1 MKPFMLGFFCVYCCS
16 HALQL
21 QYVTVAIETWL
32 RLRTSLLVPMEL
44 LQPLESGVLAL
55 ISCCDKK
62 QVAPSYFFLFEEL
75 FASNCQFLTPLQ
87 IQQIHSCSSAAV
99 RSLLRELVQ
108 LHDTSYKYT
117 GIA

>member
-1 MKPFMLGFFCVYCCS
+1 
-16 HALQL
+16 
-21 QYVTVAIETWL
+21 
-32 RLRTSLLVPMEL
+32 MEL
-44 LQPLESGVLAL
+44 LQPLEGGVLAL
-55 ISCCDKK
+55 VSCCDKK
-62 QVAPSYFFLFEEL
+62 QVTHHAGIE
-75 FASNCQFLTPLQ
+75 QLTRQQSQQNIFIKSLTFLQ

>member
-1 MKPFMLGFFCVYCCS
+1 
-16 HALQL
+16 
-21 QYVTVAIETWL
+21 
-32 RLRTSLLVPMEL
+32 
-44 LQPLESGVLAL
+44 L

-62 QVAPSYFFLFEEL
+62 QVMSFIFRFIWCHSCMRDTLQTAVILL
-75 FASNCQFLTPLQ
+75 SNQGTVVEPFTLLQ

>member
-1 MKPFMLGFFCVYCCS
+1 MS
-16 HALQL
+16 
-21 QYVTVAIETWL
+21 VAIETWL
-32 RLRTSLLVPMEL
+32 RLRTSLLVPMQL

-55 ISCCDKK
+55 VSCCDKK
-62 QVAPSYFFLFEEL
+62 QVPSNHLFFLPSARAHTHPHRHSTL
-75 FASNCQFLTPLQ
+75 KVKFLTSLQ